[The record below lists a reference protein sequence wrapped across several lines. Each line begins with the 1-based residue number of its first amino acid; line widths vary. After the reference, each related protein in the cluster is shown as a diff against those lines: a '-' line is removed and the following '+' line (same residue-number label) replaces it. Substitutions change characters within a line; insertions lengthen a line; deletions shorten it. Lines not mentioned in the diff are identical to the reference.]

1 MALIK
6 CEECH
11 HDMSDKAK
19 QCPYCGYKNTPKK
32 ICEEC
37 KKLNMQNAK
46 VCYNCGAPFKGNN
59 IINYKTSISSN
70 VCLLV
75 DSVINIVKKHRKSFI
90 NCSVLLIIFFSF
102 IFLFNTT
109 KKVESNKSDSTYNNT
124 SNSTNKGN
132 SSNGSSSNSYS
143 KPSNS
148 EAKFMAQE
156 ICKGY
161 LKSPSSAKWGS
172 SVNVTSLG
180 NDKYSV
186 SGTVEAQNSYGA
198 MIKSEYYAYFTFTGR
213 GYKEGYC
220 SITSR

>member
-6 CEECH
+6 CEECNH
-11 HDMSDKAK
+11 EVSDKAK

-37 KKLNMQNAK
+37 KKLNKQNAK
-46 VCYNCGAPFKGNN
+46 SCYNCGAPFKGKNFLLSNITLLMDN
-59 IINYKTSISSN
+59 IIN
-70 VCLLV
+70 V
-75 DSVINIVKKHRKSFI
+75 VKKHRKIFI
-90 NCSVLLIIFFSF
+90 NCSVVLIIFLSF
-102 IFLFNTT
+102 IFLFNVT
-109 KKVESNKSDSTYNNT
+109 KNIDVRRNYDNT

-132 SSNGSSSNSYS
+132 SSSN
-143 KPSNS
+143 KPTNS
-148 EAKFMAQE
+148 EAKFMAQD
-156 ICKGY
+156 ICKSY

-198 MIKSEYYAYFTFTGR
+198 MIISEYYAYFTFTGK
-213 GYKEGYC
+213 GYKDGYC